1 MGHFMA
7 PHGFFFFLGG
17 GGAKREENAN
27 YEKFSSSKI
36 DLISLYSPEAIS
48 KTELLIISD
57 SLDAYL

>member
-1 MGHFMA
+1 MA
-7 PHGFFFFLGG
+7 PHGFLGG

>member
-7 PHGFFFFLGG
+7 PHGFLGGG

>member
-7 PHGFFFFLGG
+7 PHGFLGGGG